1 MTYKVKKLILLM
13 LLPLLT
19 VSCSE
24 NSDGSMI
31 LGVKE
36 SSGWHDTAS
45 MDTKVKHFTPECK
58 GYGYTVGTEAF
69 YNCLERTITES
80 ARSAHEGYRNWYSR
94 FVKVSILSLAS
105 GTKSPP
111 NHNILLGH
119 SSLNFFSVS
128 EISPQHGRLF
138 SKNDHRY
145 VISPSNTPLRKVS
158 LLLSQCTSEV
168 CI

>member
-80 ARSAHEGYRNWYSR
+80 ARSAHEGYRNSM
-94 FVKVSILSLAS
+94 S
-105 GTKSPP
+105 GSQG
-111 NHNILLGH
+111 LGIVQCF
-119 SSLNFFSVS
+119 SSGSS
-128 EISPQHGRLF
+128 TIC
-138 SKNDHRY
+138 KKY
-145 VISPSNTPLRKVS
+145 
-158 LLLSQCTSEV
+158 
-168 CI
+168 